1 MNRIYRLIWNNST
14 GTCVAVSENAKSAG
28 KKSSSGATVVA
39 RGALLAVAALTIPAM
54 MSLTTNAY
62 ALPAGGVVSAGD
74 ATISSGPGSTTITQ
88 STPNA
93 AINWQSFNIGQAE
106 SVRFVQPDS
115 SSVTLNRVLGADPS
129 SILGSLSANGHV
141 FLLNPNG
148 ILFGQGA
155 QVNVGGLVASTL
167 TITDSDFMAGRYQ
180 FTGTSNAT
188 VRNQGSINA
197 DGGYVALLGANVSN
211 EGIISARLGTV
222 ALAAGNGVTLDVAG
236 DGLLNVTVDQGA
248 VNALAQNGGLI
259 RADGGQV
266 LLTAKSAGNLLQSA
280 VNNTGVIQAQS
291 IENHNGTIML
301 MGDMQNGTV
310 NVGGTLDAS
319 APKGG
324 SGGFIE
330 TSAAHVKVAD
340 NVVVTTQSAQGN
352 SGTWLIDPKNF
363 TIGTDGDIAGST
375 LSDTLVTTNVTI
387 SSNDGAVEGNGDIN
401 VNEAVTWSASEN
413 PTTLTLNAV
422 RDVNVNEAITATEG
436 NLKVC
441 ANRDINVNE
450 AISTTNGSVALGA
463 GRDINLNATPGAIT
477 TTDGN
482 MTLCAGHDVN
492 VNGEITLTRGTSDPV
507 RSLDLPL
514 GLVLSAGNAG
524 TGPGVAGGTVVIGI
538 SPSVTGP
545 NAPVTL
551 YYNPTSYTAPT
562 NYLPNFILVDS
573 ALTQYML
580 VFPDGADK
588 VYDGTTTATF
598 SGLKGSPAG
607 VTLEGSGTANFD
619 TAEVG
624 TDKTITFSGYTL
636 GGADANNFAFA
647 TPCCGSG
654 DQRTTGDI
662 TAVTPP
668 PVTPPPV
675 TPPPVTPPPVTPPP
689 VTPPVIQPVPVV
701 VLPVM
706 PRVVPPVLMVPVIPQ
721 GEDLNLTVIGPGV
734 LIPVA
739 QLTEAQ
745 LAPPPPPVI
754 VVPETPPVY
763 APPPRPRKADRN

>member
-1 MNRIYRLIWNNST
+1 MKARILVVDDDRAHMTMLVAMLGSWGYEVDTADDGAMAVTRVRERAYDVVLTDVRMAEVDGIEALRRIKSYNPYLPVLIMTAYSSVD
-14 GTCVAVSENAKSAG
+14 VAVQALKAGALDYLHKPLDFNELRTGLERALEQGGAQRSAG
-28 KKSSSGATVVA
+28 PGGAADPVSEMIGDSPPMRELA
-39 RGALLAVAALTIPAM
+39 AMIRAVAPSEASVLILGESGTGKELVAKALHEGSPRKARPMVTVNCAALAENLLE
-54 MSLTTNAY
+54 SELFGHEKGAY
-62 ALPAGGVVSAGD
+62 TGAQRQRDG
-74 ATISSGPGSTTITQ
+74 
-88 STPNA
+88 
-93 AINWQSFNIGQAE
+93 
-106 SVRFVQPDS
+106 RFVQ
-115 SSVTLNRVLGADPS
+115 
-129 SILGSLSANGHV
+129 
-141 FLLNPNG
+141 
-148 ILFGQGA
+148 
-155 QVNVGGLVASTL
+155 
-167 TITDSDFMAGRYQ
+167 
-180 FTGTSNAT
+180 
-188 VRNQGSINA
+188 
-197 DGGYVALLGANVSN
+197 
-211 EGIISARLGTV
+211 
-222 ALAAGNGVTLDVAG
+222 
-236 DGLLNVTVDQGA
+236 
-248 VNALAQNGGLI
+248 
-259 RADGGQV
+259 ADGGQV